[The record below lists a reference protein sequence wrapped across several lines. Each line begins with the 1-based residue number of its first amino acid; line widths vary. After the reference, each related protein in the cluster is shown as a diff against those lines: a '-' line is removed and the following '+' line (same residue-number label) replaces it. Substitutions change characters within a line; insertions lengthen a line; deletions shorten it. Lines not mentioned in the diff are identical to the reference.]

1 MALWAQYL
9 LIYESDEGVQRATR
23 APKTPQSYRE
33 PYLPRGSGLA
43 PQRAAERRKN
53 EGWRVERREK
63 CLEHAEDGDEGDSG
77 GESARVCEQ
86 EKFI

>member
-33 PYLPRGSGLA
+33 RISPGGVGLHRRGQQSDEKMRGG
-43 PQRAAERRKN
+43 E
-53 EGWRVERREK
+53 WRGEK
-63 CLEHAEDGDEGDSG
+63 CLEHAEEVARATVG
-77 GESARVCEQ
+77 ARVRVCEQ